1 MLAYSIGI
9 SAPLP
14 MPCRVGQNR
23 IPKIRTLTSQCI
35 NCPFLVTIR
44 RVHFTERGRKM
55 TETTYGYVR
64 VSTQE
69 QNEERQLLAMRAFG
83 VEEENIV
90 IEKLS
95 GKDFKRPRYQ
105 RLIKALHPGDVL
117 VVKSIDRLGRNY
129 DEILEQ
135 WGVITKQRKAAIV
148 VLDMPLLDTRQG
160 RDLTGTLI
168 ADIVLQ
174 LLSYVAQTERE
185 NIRQRQAEGIA
196 AAKASGVHFGPLPK
210 VLPGNFEEY
219 RQAWRDGVITLRAAA
234 EACGMPK
241 STFRD
246 ASLRAEQA
254 MSRAR
259 AK

>member
-1 MLAYSIGI
+1 
-9 SAPLP
+9 
-14 MPCRVGQNR
+14 
-23 IPKIRTLTSQCI
+23 
-35 NCPFLVTIR
+35 
-44 RVHFTERGRKM
+44 M

-69 QNEERQLLAMRAFG
+69 QNEARQLAAMQEFG
-83 VEEENIV
+83 VAEKNII

-95 GKDFKRPRYQ
+95 GKDFNRPCYQ
-105 RLIKALHPGDVL
+105 RLVRALRPGDVL

-135 WGVITKQRKAAIV
+135 WSVITKKRKAAIV

-196 AAKASGVHFGPLPK
+196 AARERGVRFGRERLPLPPEFQP
-210 VLPGNFEEY
+210 LAEL
-219 RQAWRDGVITLRAAA
+219 WREGSISSRAAA
-234 EACGMPK
+234 RERGISYQTFLRRVKEA
-241 STFRD
+241 
-246 ASLRAEQA
+246 AL
-254 MSRAR
+254 
-259 AK
+259 